1 MKISRLHI
9 VFALITL
16 TLLSSFNYKSS
27 HKEDVSFEAKAEGD
41 TLRYIFLGHTYRWGS
56 VPPNYKVDLRVEGL
70 NYDNFDRIWLGGDI
84 LSEAMLNRHSM
95 VYLDSIFNLGNPST
109 QYALG
114 NHDIRNGNIQYYRT
128 YTGRSSYNVFSDKG
142 VVSICMNSQ
151 LNPSNCEDLNNQFD
165 LIKSVCDTM
174 QISSHLFI
182 TMHSCLFYGVPN
194 IPNPATF
201 GHTNFEH
208 WSANCDSAN
217 TSFAEVIYPL
227 LKQVNALGIKVYVIM
242 GDTGST
248 VKAYHQ
254 VAEDSIH
261 FFANGINNS
270 KYTDPVEL
278 AAQPRDRV
286 LIFDHVPSTQE
297 VTWEFHELDSL
308 FNAQ

>member
-1 MKISRLHI
+1 MKLKTIHLI
-9 VFALITL
+9 ILIGIFGVF
-16 TLLSSFNYKSS
+16 SFNYNGSIKISPPS
-27 HKEDVSFEAKAEGD
+27 EEKAEGD

-56 VPPNYKVDLRVEGL
+56 TPPNYKVDLRVEGL
-70 NYDNFDRIWLGGDI
+70 NYANFDRIWLGGDI
-84 LSEAMLNRHSM
+84 LSEAMLHEHS
-95 VYLDSIFNLGNPST
+95 VGYIDSIFDLGDPST

-114 NHDIRNGNIQYYRT
+114 NHDTRNGNIQYYWN
-128 YTGRSSYNVFSDKG
+128 YTGRKSYNVFSDKG

-165 LIKSVCDTM
+165 LIKGVCDTI
-174 QISSHLFI
+174 QTASHLFI

-208 WSANCDSAN
+208 WNANCDSSN

-270 KYTDPVEL
+270 KYTDPIEL

-286 LIFDHVPSTQE
+286 LIFDHIPATQE
-297 VTWEFHELDSL
+297 VTWQFHELDSL

>member
-1 MKISRLHI
+1 MSRKTSFFGVLVFIIVGSLFSFTANNTVISS
-9 VFALITL
+9 AT
-16 TLLSSFNYKSS
+16 N
-27 HKEDVSFEAKAEGD
+27 KADGD

-70 NYDNFDRIWLGGDI
+70 NYSNFDRIWLGGDI
-84 LSEAMLNRHSM
+84 LSEAMLNDHSL
-95 VYLDSIFNLGNPST
+95 VYLDSIFNLAAPST

-128 YTGRSSYNVFSDKG
+128 HTGRKSYNVFSDKG

-165 LIKSVCDTM
+165 LIKNVCDT
-174 QISSHLFI
+174 ITTASHLFI

-194 IPNPATF
+194 IPNPASF
-201 GHTNFEH
+201 GHTNFDN
-208 WSANCDSAN
+208 WNSNCDSSN

-227 LKQVNALGIKVYVIM
+227 LKDVNSKGIVVYVIM
-242 GDTGST
+242 GDTGAVT
-248 VKAYHQ
+248 KAYHQ

-270 KYTDPVEL
+270 KYTDSAEL

-286 LIFDHVPSTQE
+286 LIFDHIPENQQI
-297 VTWEFHELDSL
+297 TWGFHELDSL